1 MFQFQMKG
9 FEHLTSRLKELSDAL
24 NQLNGKL
31 CEVRFDPS
39 RPDQVQTAIR
49 TMERAV
55 NERLSE
61 FPDNPLVQQLAA
73 GIKQRFKQEML
84 NLASEAQRQL
94 ALNQIPFD
102 PLNNSAFLGGTAS
115 TLLRG
120 WSSAGPTRRRL
131 F

>member
-1 MFQFQMKG
+1 MFQING
-9 FEHLTSRLKELSDAL
+9 LARLTSLFEELSDAIK
-24 NQLNGKL
+24 QLNGKL

-39 RPDQVQTAIR
+39 KPDQVQTAIR

-55 NERLSE
+55 NERVSE

-94 ALNQIPFD
+94 ALNKIPFD
-102 PLNNSAFLGGTAS
+102 PLNNSAFLGGTPS

-120 WSSAGPTRRRL
+120 WSSAGPARRRI